1 MNIYPLL
8 KARKELTDKI
18 KELQHDVELID
29 ELLKGDK
36 HDDRRINS
44 IPEDGI

>member
-18 KELQHDVELID
+18 KELQRDVELID

-36 HDDRRINS
+36 HDNGRNDS